1 MADEEKKLEEKK
13 EAAQAEAA
21 DRSAEKEI
29 KEEKEVKKEK
39 KEKKAA
45 KPRSRKKKEMK
56 QVPSGR
62 VYIRSTYNNTMVTV
76 TDSNGNVL
84 GWSSAG
90 LMGFKGPKKST
101 PYAASVIV
109 KNVVEKVQPFGFR
122 EASVFVKGI
131 GAGRDA
137 AIRALYANGLNIL
150 SIKDITPIP
159 HNGCR
164 PPKVRRV

>member
-1 MADEEKKLEEKK
+1 MTDEEKKIE
-13 EAAQAEAA
+13 
-21 DRSAEKEI
+21 
-29 KEEKEVKKEK
+29 EK

-109 KNVVEKVQPFGFR
+109 RNVVEKVQPFGFK